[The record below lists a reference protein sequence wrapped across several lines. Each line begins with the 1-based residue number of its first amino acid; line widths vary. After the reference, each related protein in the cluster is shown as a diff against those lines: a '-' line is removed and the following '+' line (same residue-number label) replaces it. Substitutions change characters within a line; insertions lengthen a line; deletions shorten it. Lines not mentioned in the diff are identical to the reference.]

1 MTGSATAEAP
11 RLPAYPPAP
20 GTATLVDSSIFVF
33 RAWFSRGEQPDARGR
48 PGGAVHGFVHSLC
61 QWLPAVPPGPVAFAF
76 DTSLRTGFRHRL
88 DPAYKAH
95 RPPAPEALRE
105 QFGRIRELLDCLGL
119 AQMAHPEFEADDLI
133 ASLAAAARRRGLP
146 VHVMSADK
154 DLAQVILG
162 DDDLLRDPERGTAA
176 TRRDIERRLRIRPE
190 QVADMLALAGDRS
203 DNVPGLAGVGPA
215 TAARMLR
222 RLGDLEAILAEPQ
235 AVRRCGIRGAAR
247 IAEQVASGGAALR
260 LARQLTGLVTDVP
273 GLPDHAALLPR
284 GPLPGTR
291 ERLEALGVAAP
302 YRSRLLRIA
311 HDLAHD
317 LAQDLA
323 QDPTRNPAHEP
334 REDPA
339 EGHRRMAYP

>member
-1 MTGSATAEAP
+1 MTGSATAGAATRPVPGAAP
-11 RLPAYPPAP
+11 SAP

-61 QWLPAVPPGPVAFAF
+61 QWLPAVPPGPLAFAF
-76 DTSLRTGFRHRL
+76 DASLRSGFRHRL
-88 DPAYKAH
+88 HPAYKAH

-119 AQMAHPEFEADDLI
+119 AQLAHSEFEADDLI
-133 ASLAAAARRRGLP
+133 ATLAAAARRQGVP
-146 VHVMSADK
+146 VQVMSADK

-162 DDDLLRDPERGTAA
+162 DDDLLRDPERGTTA

-203 DNVPGLAGVGPA
+203 DNVTGLAGVGPA

-222 RLGDLEAILAEPQ
+222 RLGDLEAILADPQ

-247 IAEQVASGGAALR
+247 IAEQVALGGAALR

-273 GLPDHAALLPR
+273 GLPNQVALLPR
-284 GPLPGTR
+284 GPLPGAR
-291 ERLEALGVAAP
+291 ERLEEIGVATP

-311 HDLAHD
+311 EGL
-317 LAQDLA
+317 
-323 QDPTRNPAHEP
+323 
-334 REDPA
+334 A
-339 EGHRRMAYP
+339 EGHRRMAHP

>member
-1 MTGSATAEAP
+1 VTVSTTAETST
-11 RLPAYPPAP
+11 LPAHRPAP

-76 DTSLRTGFRHRL
+76 DASLRTGFRHRL
-88 DPAYKAH
+88 DPGYKAH

-119 AQMAHPEFEADDLI
+119 TQLAHADFEADDLI
-133 ASLAAAARRRGLP
+133 ATLAAAARRQGIP
-146 VHVMSADK
+146 VQVMSADK

-162 DDDLLRDPERGTAA
+162 DDDLLRDPERGTTA

-190 QVADMLALAGDRS
+190 QVADMLALAGDRC
-203 DNVPGLAGVGPA
+203 DNIPGLAGVGPA

-222 RLGDLEAILAEPQ
+222 RLGDLEAILTDPQ

-247 IAEQVASGGAALR
+247 IAEQVACGEAALR

-284 GPLPGTR
+284 GPVPGAR
-291 ERLEALGVAAP
+291 ERLEKLGVAAR
-302 YRSRLLRIA
+302 YRSRLLGIA
-311 HDLAHD
+311 HH
-317 LAQDLA
+317 LAQDSA
-323 QDPTRNPAHEP
+323 QDSARNPAPDPTEYPAHEL
-334 REDPA
+334 A
-339 EGHRRMAYP
+339 QSHRRLAQP